1 MLLLAM
7 DTSSSVVAAAVHDGG
22 SVLAAEQ
29 VAGAQAHGEQLAPL
43 LQRVLAAAGV
53 APGELTHVGVGVGP
67 GPFTGLRVGI
77 VTARV
82 MADALGIP
90 VHGVCS
96 LDALAHA
103 ASVPGSAYAVAT
115 DARRR
120 EVYWR
125 RYDAAGEPTGEP
137 GVARAAELPADVLA
151 GPVVGPGPLLYPDAF
166 ADPRPPVELD
176 PGALGDLLARR
187 IRAGAGLLDPEP
199 LYLRRPD
206 AVESAGRKR
215 VTQL

>member
-7 DTSSSVVAAAVHDGG
+7 DTSSSVVAGAVHDGAT
-22 SVLAAEQ
+22 VLAAE
-29 VAGAQAHGEQLAPL
+29 AAEGAQAHGELLAPV

-53 APGELTHVGVGVGP
+53 APRELTHIGVGVGP

-96 LDALAHA
+96 LDVLAHA
-103 ASVPGSAYAVAT
+103 AGAQRTPYAVAT

-125 RYDAAGEPTGEP
+125 RYDAAGEPLGDAE
-137 GVARAAELPADVLA
+137 VARPADLPADVLA
-151 GPVVGPGPLLYPDAF
+151 GPVLGPGPLLYPDAF
-166 ADPRPPVELD
+166 TDPRPPVALD
-176 PGALGDLLARR
+176 PAALVDLLAGR
-187 IRAGAGLLDPEP
+187 IASGSELLAPEP

-206 AVESAGRKR
+206 AVESAARKR
-215 VTQL
+215 VTQP